1 MRIKMKDQGP
11 PTKLDAIAAGAKALY
26 LFGCAGAMLVG
37 LFFLIW
43 FIVYAITL

>member
-1 MRIKMKDQGP
+1 MEKNEGRP
-11 PTKLDAIAAGAKALY
+11 SKLDVVAAGAKALY

-43 FIVYAITL
+43 FIVYAITH